1 MQVAGTDLRLLR
13 VFDAVVRHRGFANAQ
28 AELNISQSTIS
39 NHILALENR
48 LGVTLCL
55 RGRAG
60 FALTEQG
67 RAVHEATRK
76 LLFSLDAFATD
87 TEALRGR
94 LAGTLRVGL
103 VDSVASDP
111 NFRLPE
117 ALARFERRA
126 DAVRFE
132 FLQGSPQTLQTQV
145 LEGSMHLAIG
155 SFPHKVRGLSFVGL
169 YDEVNTLY
177 CGRAHPL
184 FDVPKAD
191 ITAHALRGFKAA
203 GRSYWRSDH
212 RNNQDFANTTAS
224 AQGVE
229 QQLILILSGAFL
241 GYLPDHAA
249 ARWVEQRQLRQLRPD
264 LFTYSCRFE
273 VAARPRQAAGA
284 LVETFLEDLAGAY
297 RLREVPGDIA
307 ETA

>member
-1 MQVAGTDLRLLR
+1 MQIAGTDLRLLR
-13 VFDAVVRHRGFANAQ
+13 VFDAVVRHRGFAAAQ

-48 LGVTLCL
+48 LGVTLCI
-55 RGRAG
+55 RGRGG

-76 LLFSLDAFATD
+76 LLISLDAFATD

-94 LAGTLRVGL
+94 LAGTLRVGV

-111 NFRLPE
+111 NFLLPK
-117 ALARFERRA
+117 AVASFERRSV
-126 DAVRFE
+126 AVRFE

-155 SFPHKVRGLSFVGL
+155 SFPHKVRGLSYRKL

-177 CGRAHPL
+177 CGQRHPL
-184 FDVPKAD
+184 FGVPEEA
-191 ITAHALRGFKAA
+191 ITAESLRVFKAA
-203 GRSYWRSDH
+203 GRSYWRPDH
-212 RNNQDFANTTAS
+212 RNNQDFANSPAS

-241 GYLPDHAA
+241 GYLPDHVA
-249 ARWVEQRQLRQLRPD
+249 ARWVEQGALRRLRPD
-264 LFTYSCRFE
+264 LFTYSCQFD
-273 VAARPRQAAGA
+273 VATRPKQAAGA
-284 LVETFLEDLAGAY
+284 LAGTFLEDLASAY
-297 RLREVPGDIA
+297 GLEEMPEEKAQRA
-307 ETA
+307 